1 MTLMRFA
8 RLRVLQFELFNL
20 VQDSRKTT
28 NLMELEPERLE
39 RMKEQLIEYYK
50 EVLNKGIEKKEYEK

>member
-28 NLMELEPERLE
+28 NLMELEPERFE

-50 EVLNKGIEKKEYEK
+50 EVLNEGIEKKEYEK